1 MNIKNPA
8 LLLIIFG
15 LLFNV
20 YTFAAEQPRTVGR
33 IRSVRIIEINSIKEL
48 ERHIDEQAIKSFIDF
63 EVSGVYEGNGDL
75 GTLVGQIEST
85 DGSSDVQM
93 NAELKLYSID
103 SNPAPLPV
111 GSGASASFS
120 RPTPFKVTIHVA
132 PNGWSPSGNAF
143 FRGPQVG
150 KWWTVVAKAQKYSPV
165 AYEHRYGL
173 TVMLK
178 HSKEAKLWNFY
189 PFGLPKN

>member
-8 LLLIIFG
+8 QLLTLFTLI
-15 LLFNV
+15 LNV
-20 YTFAAEQPRTVGR
+20 SAFAVEQPRTVGR
-33 IRSVRIIEINSIKEL
+33 IRSVKLIEISSIKEL
-48 ERHIDEQAIKSFIDF
+48 QRHIDEQAIKSFIDF

-75 GTLVGQIEST
+75 GTLVGQIEAS
-85 DGSSDVQM
+85 DGSSEVQM
-93 NAELKLYSID
+93 HAELKLYSID
-103 SNPAPLPV
+103 STPTPLPV

-132 PNGWSPSGNAF
+132 PNMWSPSGNAF